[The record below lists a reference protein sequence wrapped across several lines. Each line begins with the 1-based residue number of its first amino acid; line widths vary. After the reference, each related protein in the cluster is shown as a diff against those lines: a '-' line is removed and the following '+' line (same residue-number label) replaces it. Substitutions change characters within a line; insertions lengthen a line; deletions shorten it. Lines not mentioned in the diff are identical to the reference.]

1 MNDRHSAEPSL
12 IYCEIVM
19 ASSIRRFIR
28 THPLTSF
35 LPLAFLLSW
44 YPWLIALAMGR
55 TTGPNPL
62 GPFVAA
68 IIVTAAGEGWPAL
81 KALFA
86 RIVKG
91 KVGLRWYAMAL
102 VLPVALVGISFVG
115 NSLFDAPLPTQSQ
128 LATWPDSI
136 EKFVF
141 ILLFIALGEEP
152 GWRGFLLPQLQR
164 RYSPLLASLILGAIW
179 ALWHLPL
186 LGTEI
191 KPELIAPFVISVF
204 AAAVVITRLYNGSGG
219 SVLLPMLMHAMVN
232 TVASGFAFQFVAGA
246 DLQRLWWLYAA
257 VWVVTAAIVAA
268 FMQRDQ
274 KRAIG
279 ATATPVA
286 APDIAALIA
295 PSAHR

>member
-1 MNDRHSAEPSL
+1 MTG
-12 IYCEIVM
+12 
-19 ASSIRRFIR
+19 SIRKFVRD
-28 THPLTSF
+28 HPLASF

-81 KALFA
+81 KALLA

-91 KVGLRWYAMAL
+91 KVGPRWYALAL
-102 VLPVALVGISFVG
+102 LLPVSLVAISLG
-115 NSLFDAPLPTQSQ
+115 LNTLLGAPLPTPAQ

-164 RYSPLLASLILGAIW
+164 RYSPLRASLVLGGIW

-191 KPELIAPFVISVF
+191 RPELVAPFLICVF
-204 AAAVVITRLYNGSGG
+204 AATVVITRLYNGSGG
-219 SVLLPMLMHAMVN
+219 SVLLPMLMHATVN
-232 TVASGFAFQFVAGA
+232 TVASGYAFQFVSGV
-246 DLQRLWWLYAA
+246 DLQRLWWIYTGAWLVTASVVAVGMRRRHAGLGFSAGADAA
-257 VWVVTAAIVAA
+257 V
-268 FMQRDQ
+268 R
-274 KRAIG
+274 
-279 ATATPVA
+279 
-286 APDIAALIA
+286 
-295 PSAHR
+295 S